1 MRAFWNA
8 ATALDPKALDLTEGR
23 RFPCCT
29 GDQLTSMA
37 EAAGLAFVEC
47 GKIEVATV
55 FADFE
60 DYWRPFTLGTGPAP
74 GYCTSLDPG
83 AQRRLKVRLQDS
95 PPTQEDGSIH
105 SKARAWAIKAVVS

>member
-74 GYCTSLDPG
+74 GYCTSLNP
-83 AQRRLKVRLQDS
+83 
-95 PPTQEDGSIH
+95 
-105 SKARAWAIKAVVS
+105 